1 MPKTLK
7 SSVPLPIEHRIHVV
21 RGHRVMLDAD
31 LAALYDV
38 ETKML
43 DRAVRRNQERLP
55 VEFMFQLTRQEAESL
70 RYQTGTSKDGRGGRR
85 YLPYVFT
92 EHGVVMLSAVLNGP
106 RAVRM
111 SIAVV
116 QAFVR
121 LREMIAANRTLR
133 PASRSWSA
141 NTMPQRP
148 SSRCWWRRS
157 MESPVR

>member
-1 MPKTLK
+1 
-7 SSVPLPIEHRIHVV
+7 
-21 RGHRVMLDAD
+21 MLDAD